1 MYNNYYNYIGVG
13 NQVLSYCYNMS
24 TSLPYRRMFP
34 PVIVS
39 VKGLDP
45 ESLYSV
51 SLSILP
57 VDEYRYRYRQGD
69 GWTKIGKGARQ
80 CSLQTFTHPDS
91 RNLGSHWMRRPIS
104 FKTVKLTNNATS
116 IDSDQVSSA

>member
-1 MYNNYYNYIGVG
+1 M
-13 NQVLSYCYNMS
+13 
-24 TSLPYRRMFP
+24 
-34 PVIVS
+34 IVS
-39 VKGLDP
+39 VTGLDP

-116 IDSDQVSSA
+116 IDSDQVSPAIGV